1 MKNRKMNNMISIR
14 NKFTIAIL
22 TIFMLCGLT
31 VQAAGDAGIME
42 TCTGED
48 RFTVYVKGA
57 SENLS
62 DVSVQIGTSTG
73 EAAFAGLLTEQ
84 DVSMRT
90 IVMIDNSLSITQ
102 KDRDKIADFLQNLI
116 ADRDGREEVAV
127 TVFSEDVTWLTEY
140 TSDYSTL
147 KQAVD
152 GIEYQDQETY
162 LTDVLYDLITKEYL
176 SDEEDV
182 YRRIIVV
189 SDGVDNKSLGYTKE
203 ELYSLLKENPYPI
216 YSIGCVNGKNDEQ
229 LENMFALSR
238 MTSAQS
244 FLMDDVENT
253 LDITDALKA
262 DRDIVKLEVIPAS
275 EAMDG
280 SRKAVKISYTDQGG
294 TVTLST
300 EVTMPQQTKVV
311 EEPEPEPESEVEE
324 EPPAE
329 PEPPALQEET
339 NNDNSKKM
347 AMLVAVFCF
356 VVLAVVVIIIVLIAL
371 NKKRKKAQFEPI
383 DDNILKELERSFEPS
398 DETTELVHTDMP
410 NDDERTYMI
419 WNNRNTYH
427 VVLTDIHSMAKT
439 FQVPLEQSVTV
450 GRKQGMSDIVLDY
463 EKSVSGKHCEISVR
477 DGKFYLK
484 DLQSANGTYV
494 NGSKVLS
501 ETEIFSGNIIKLG
514 RLEMKFE
521 VR

>member
-1 MKNRKMNNMISIR
+1 MRVIRK
-14 NKFTIAIL
+14 KFIVAAL
-22 TIFMLCGLT
+22 AFCMLCGLT
-31 VQAAGDAGIME
+31 VHAEGDAGVME

-48 RFTVYVKGA
+48 RVTVYVKGA

-62 DVSVQIGTSTG
+62 DISVQIGTSTG
-73 EAAFAGLLTEQ
+73 EASSAGRLTEQ

-90 IVMIDNSLSITQ
+90 IVMIDNSISITQ
-102 KDRDKIADFLQNLI
+102 ENREKIADFLQNLI
-116 ADRDGREEVAV
+116 ADRDAKEEIAI

-162 LTDVLYDLITKEYL
+162 LTDVLYDLISTTYL
-176 SDEEDV
+176 QDEEDV

-216 YSIGCVNGKNDEQ
+216 YSIGCVNGKNNEQ

-253 LDITDALKA
+253 LDITDTLKA
-262 DRDIVKLEVIPAS
+262 DRDIVKLDIIPAS

-280 SRKAVKISYTDQGG
+280 SRKTVRISYTDQGSA
-294 TVTLST
+294 VTLST
-300 EVTMPQQTKVV
+300 EVTMPQQTQAAA
-311 EEPEPEPESEVEE
+311 EPEPEPEVEE

-329 PEPPALQEET
+329 PQPPAPQEET
-339 NNDNSKKM
+339 NSDNSRKT
-347 AMLVAVFCF
+347 AVLIAVFCF
-356 VVLAVVVIIIVLIAL
+356 VVLAAVVIIIVLIVL
-371 NKKRKKAQFEPI
+371 KKKRKKAQFEPI
-383 DDNILKELERSFEPS
+383 DDNILQELERGFEPS
-398 DETTELVHTDMP
+398 DERTELVQTNVP

-439 FQVPLEQSVTV
+439 FQVPLERSVTI
-450 GRKQGMSDIVLDY
+450 GRRQGMCDIVLDY

-501 ETEIFSGNIIKLG
+501 ETEIFSGNVIKLG